1 MHEKRHNEY
10 LQKNRD
16 NYKHKADEQEYQ
28 EDKSPVRLQIISQ
41 NSILIFKGFTG
52 NVNVVP
58 YFFLGGLRS
67 SFRCYLVK
75 GQI

>member
-1 MHEKRHNEY
+1 MHEKQHNEY

-16 NYKHKADEQEYQ
+16 NYKHKAEEQECQ
-28 EDKSPVRLQIISQ
+28 EDKSLVRLQIISQ
-41 NSILIFKGFTG
+41 NSSLIFKGFTG

-58 YFFLGGLRS
+58 YFFLGGLRF

-75 GQI
+75 VQL